1 MDLRLARRTW
11 STARGFMRRPGA
23 KVMEACTCLST
34 RSRRQAWC
42 VMPSI
47 KQRAEVKSTMDAL
60 VGRKPGVR
68 HIALAKMFT
77 RGEGA
82 EHIDDRETHS
92 NTDPPPQRNVLGAL
106 PGALALS
113 DPVPRSP
120 HQPPA
125 TTPAGGREHRQM
137 LALTCEARR
146 HYQREHLSPPASL
159 SPSPLHSVGQ
169 AFVRNFFV
177 LFSPRMLKSVQVPLM
192 FTTSGLN

>member
-1 MDLRLARRTW
+1 MACIDLRLPRSTW

-23 KVMEACTCLST
+23 KVMGACTCLSM

-77 RGEGA
+77 RGEGG

-92 NTDPPPQRNVLGAL
+92 NTDPLPSPHLPQRNVLGAL
-106 PGALALS
+106 PGAHALS
-113 DPVPRSP
+113 DPVPWSP

-125 TTPAGGREHRQM
+125 TTPAGGREHQQVLQGTPQLR
-137 LALTCEARR
+137 T
-146 HYQREHLSPPASL
+146 
-159 SPSPLHSVGQ
+159 Q
-169 AFVRNFFV
+169 AFETSRH
-177 LFSPRMLKSVQVPLM
+177 P
-192 FTTSGLN
+192 FTQPFG

>member
-1 MDLRLARRTW
+1 M
-11 STARGFMRRPGA
+11 
-23 KVMEACTCLST
+23 
-34 RSRRQAWC
+34 
-42 VMPSI
+42 MPSI
-47 KQRAEVKSTMDAL
+47 KQRAEVKSRMDAL

-77 RGEGA
+77 RGEGG
-82 EHIDDRETHS
+82 EHINDRETHS
-92 NTDPPPQRNVLGAL
+92 NTAPLPSPHLTSPPPQRNVLGAL
-106 PGALALS
+106 PGAHALS
-113 DPVPRSP
+113 DPAPPSL
-120 HQPPA
+120 HQQHA
-125 TTPAGGREHRQM
+125 ATPAGGREHRQM